1 MMYRGGDV
9 FGSARSG
16 VANCVNRCGWFGEV
30 WVVRAFSTDG
40 AGQVISSD
48 AELIAASLTDR
59 RVFAGL
65 FDRHYAAVAGFLR
78 RRLERSLADDLAAE
92 TFLQAFDGRGRYDVS
107 RADARPWLFGIAS
120 HLLAR
125 HRRGEERR
133 LRAFARAGQVLGDD
147 RGLDDADRR
156 MDAAAAAPVLAAA
169 LASLGAGD
177 REVLLLYAWA
187 DLSYEEISVALAL
200 PVGTVRSRLHRARA
214 RVRRE
219 LEAGGVAHSLVVMGD
234 GDGVL

>member
-1 MMYRGGDV
+1 
-9 FGSARSG
+9 
-16 VANCVNRCGWFGEV
+16 
-30 WVVRAFSTDG
+30 
-40 AGQVISSD
+40 VISSD
-48 AELIAASLTDR
+48 AELIAASLEDP
-59 RVFAGL
+59 RVFAAL

-78 RRLERSLADDLAAE
+78 RRLERSLADELAAE

-125 HRRGEERR
+125 HRRGEELR
-133 LRAFARAGQVLGDD
+133 LRAFARAGQVLGED

-156 MDAAAAAPVLAAA
+156 LDAAAAAPVLAAA
-169 LASLGAGD
+169 LASLAAGD

-187 DLSYEEISVALAL
+187 DLSYEEISTALGL
-200 PVGTVRSRLHRARA
+200 PVGTVRSRLHRARE
-214 RVRRE
+214 RVRRD
-219 LEAGGVAHSLVVMGD
+219 LEASGVAPSLVVAAD